1 MGEQNSLTIYNAS
14 AGSGKTYTLV
24 KQYLSILLQSTS
36 PYKYRNLLAITF
48 TNKAVEEMKE
58 RVINTLLEFSA
69 YTNDKEAPP
78 MMRELSGTLELSLED
93 LIKKSQTILE
103 NIIHDYASLDILTI
117 DTLTHRILRTF
128 SKDLGLSG
136 NFEISLDVNG
146 IYEKA
151 VDLLIDKAGTDE
163 EITEVLINFSLEKAD
178 DDKSWDISYDLNTI
192 AKLLYKENDRDA
204 ITRLGKHD
212 LADFKVLKTILNEK
226 IFSLKAK
233 IKSATTATIA
243 LIERNGLTFDN
254 FLSTFSKHVQKL
266 ESNAEAVKFP
276 ATTKWMQDISI
287 YNFYRATEKADIKA
301 SIDGIKPQLITFF
314 EETKSLHFEIAQ
326 LEDFKKRLVPLSVLR
341 LIYNEIQNIKEEE
354 NLLLISDFNEHIF
367 KYLRN
372 EPAAFIYERL
382 GERYTNYFVDEF
394 QDTSVM
400 QWSNLVPLM
409 ESALS
414 SQSEDKVGN
423 TALLVGDPKQAIY
436 RWRGGKAEQFIDLSN
451 GKQPFAMEHFNTEQL
466 DTNWR
471 SHEEIINFNN
481 DFFSYLSGEYSNEDY
496 QEIYKTGN
504 TQKVNHRTG
513 GYVAVDFVEDGTNE
527 EVEPL
532 YLEKTLQIVREIQ
545 QDNIPLN
552 DICILTRSNKHGAAV
567 AQFLAE
573 NEIKVVSNESLLLSS
588 SPKVGCLNAILSLM
602 VTPDTAELTVV
613 VLEYLAD
620 VLKIDDIH
628 EFLSKHIHLSTQEL
642 LEQLDKE
649 YQIAIVTETFNALP
663 LYEGAEYL
671 LRALSLDKDGD
682 AFLVGYLN
690 ELYDFTAKNG
700 GLSDFLSHYELKR
713 DKLSIQIPEQ
723 EGAIQLM
730 TIHKSKGLE
739 FPVVIFPYA
748 DADMYR
754 TRDEYHWLETDAQTF
769 GGFEELLMSHN
780 NDMSNYGELPAA
792 LFEERQSQQQFDAIN
807 VLYVALTRA
816 VRRLYVV
823 SRFRESKNK
832 TKNKYYDH
840 LLQTYIEDKG
850 LWEGAEKRYSWGT
863 TVIASLIQSKAQAT
877 QKIEFS
883 SSPKESH
890 NIQVITKA
898 STLWNEQRQ
907 EAISYG
913 NLLHELLA
921 NIKHR
926 GQQENVI
933 EQALEEGLINLEQ
946 VAEVKG
952 HLNNVLAH
960 PDLQELFIQEN
971 TIYNE
976 RPILA
981 SDGNI
986 HIPDRIE
993 INAAG
998 KLTIIDYKTGI
1009 PQENHEYQL
1018 DRYTAILKEMEL
1030 ETSERKLVYINQ
1042 EVTVLTV

>member
-1 MGEQNSLTIYNAS
+1 MSQHNTFTIYNAS

-24 KQYLSILLQSTS
+24 KQYVSILLRSNS

-58 RVINTLLEFSA
+58 RVITTLLDFSN
-69 YTNDKEAPP
+69 YNGDKEIPT
-78 MMRELSGTLELSLED
+78 MMED
-93 LIKKSQTILE
+93 LSNSLKLSQEEIIKKSKIILE

-136 NFEISLDVNG
+136 NFEISLDVNE

-151 VDLLIDKAGTDE
+151 VDLLIDKAGTDK
-163 EITEVLINFSLEKAD
+163 EITEVLINFALEKAD

-204 ITRLGKHD
+204 ITRISKHD
-212 LADFKVLKTILNEK
+212 LADFKKLKTILNKK
-226 IFSLKAK
+226 ILSLKTK
-233 IKSATTATIA
+233 IKTNTDTALE
-243 LIERNGLTFDN
+243 LINNNGLTLDN
-254 FLSTFSKHVQKL
+254 FLSTFSKHLQKL
-266 ESNAEAVKFP
+266 DSEPETVSYP
-276 ATTKWMQDISI
+276 ATTKWLQDISV
-287 YNFYRATEKADIKA
+287 YNFYRATEKSEIKA
-301 SIDGIKPQLITFF
+301 TIDSIKPQLITFF
-314 EETKSLHFEIAQ
+314 DETKALHYKITE

-341 LIYNEIQNIKEEE
+341 LIYNEIQSIKEDQ

-400 QWSNLVPLM
+400 QWSNLIPLM

-414 SQSEDKVGN
+414 SQSEDEVPN

-451 GKQPFAMEHFNTEQL
+451 GKQPFAIENFKTEYL

-471 SHEEIINFNN
+471 SHEEIIKFNN
-481 DFFSYLSGEYSNEDY
+481 AFFTHLAQEYSNPNYE
-496 QEIYKTGN
+496 EIYKTGN
-504 TQKVNHRTG
+504 TQNTNHRKG
-513 GYVAVDFVEDGTNE
+513 GYVALNFVEGATVE
-527 EVEPL
+527 ELEPL
-532 YLEKTLQIVREIQ
+532 YLKKTLQIVREIQ

-567 AQFLAE
+567 ARFLAE
-573 NEIKVVSNESLLLSS
+573 NDIKVVSNESLLLSS
-588 SPKVGCLNAILSLM
+588 SPEVNCLNAMLTLM
-602 VTPDTAELTVV
+602 VHPDTAEITIV
-613 VLEYLAD
+613 VLEYLTE
-620 VLKIDDIH
+620 VLKIEDKHYFIA
-628 EFLSKHIHLSTQEL
+628 EHIHLPTQQL
-642 LEQLDKE
+642 LQKLSSE
-649 YQIAIVTETFNALP
+649 YQILIETSIFNTLP

-671 LRALSLDKDGD
+671 LRALSLDKKGD

-690 ELYDFTAKNG
+690 EIYEFTAKNG
-700 GLSDFLSHYELKR
+700 GLSDFLAYYELKK
-713 DKLSIQIPEQ
+713 DKLSIQIPRQ
-723 EGAIQLM
+723 EDAIQLM

-748 DADMYR
+748 DADLYSHR
-754 TRDEYHWLETDAQTF
+754 EEYHWLETEAQTF
-769 GGFEELLMSHN
+769 GGFEELLISHRSE
-780 NDMSNYGELPAA
+780 MVNYGELPAA
-792 LFEERQSQQQFDAIN
+792 LYEERQSQQQFDAIN

-832 TKNKYYDH
+832 KMYYGH
-840 LLQTYIEDKG
+840 LLQSYIQSKD
-850 LWEGAEKRYSWGT
+850 LWEGPEKRYDWGT
-863 TVIASLIQSKAQAT
+863 TEVLINKESKIQTT
-877 QKIEFS
+877 QKIEFF
-883 SSPKESH
+883 SSPKEAH

-921 NIKHR
+921 KIKHR
-926 GQQENVI
+926 GQQEAVI
-933 EQALEEGLINLEQ
+933 EQALEEGLINREQ
-946 VAEVKG
+946 VPEITS
-952 HLNNVLAH
+952 HLNKVMLH
-960 PDLQELFIQEN
+960 PDLQELFINGN

-976 RPILA
+976 RPILD

-993 INAAG
+993 INADG
-998 KLTIIDYKTGI
+998 KLTIIDYKTGV
-1009 PQENHEYQL
+1009 PQESHEYQL

-1042 EVTVLTV
+1042 DVTVLTV

>member
-1 MGEQNSLTIYNAS
+1 
-14 AGSGKTYTLV
+14 
-24 KQYLSILLQSTS
+24 
-36 PYKYRNLLAITF
+36 
-48 TNKAVEEMKE
+48 MKV
-58 RVINTLLEFSA
+58 RVIETLLEFSK
-69 YTNDKEAPP
+69 YNEGKEIPA
-78 MMRELSGTLELSLED
+78 MMGEISTSLEMSQGEI
-93 LIKKSQTILE
+93 IKKSKIILE

-136 NFEISLDVNG
+136 NFEISLDVNE

-163 EITEVLINFSLEKAD
+163 EITEVLINFALEKAD
-178 DDKSWDISYDLNTI
+178 DDKSWDISFDLNTI
-192 AKLLYKENDRDA
+192 AKLLHKENDRDA

-212 LADFKVLKTILNEK
+212 LADFKTLKKILKEK
-226 IFSLKAK
+226 ILSLKAK
-233 IKSATTATIA
+233 IKVATTATIA
-243 LIERNGLTFDN
+243 VIESNGLSLDN
-254 FLSTFSKHVQKL
+254 FLSTFSKHVLKL
-266 ESNAEAVKFP
+266 ESDPETVKYP
-276 ATTKWMQDISI
+276 ATTKWMQDISAF
-287 YNFYRATEKADIKA
+287 NFYRATEKPEIKA
-301 SIDGIKPQLITFF
+301 SIDSIKPQLITFF
-314 EETKSLHFEIAQ
+314 DDTKALHFKIAQ

-341 LIYNEIQNIKEEE
+341 LIYNEIQSIKEDE

-409 ESALS
+409 ENALS
-414 SQSEDKVGN
+414 SQSKDEVPN

-451 GKQPFAMEHFNTEQL
+451 GKQPFALENFNTEQL

-481 DFFSYLSGEYSNEDY
+481 DFFTYLASEYNNPDY
-496 QEIYKTGN
+496 KEIYTTGN
-504 TQKVNHRTG
+504 TQKLNHRKG
-513 GYVAVDFVEDGTNE
+513 GYVSVDFVEGTTVE
-527 EVEPL
+527 ELAPL
-532 YLEKTLQIVREIQ
+532 YLEKVLQIVREIQ
-545 QDNIPLN
+545 QDNIKLN
-552 DICILTRSNKHGAAV
+552 DVCILTRNNRHGAAV

-588 SPKVGCLNAILSLM
+588 SPKVNCLNAMLSLM
-602 VTPDTAELTVV
+602 VHPDTAEFTIV
-613 VLEYLAD
+613 VLEYLAE
-620 VLKIDDIH
+620 VLKVRNTHD
-628 EFLSKHIHLSTQEL
+628 FLASHIHLPTQEL
-642 LEQLDKE
+642 LEKLNAAHQLFVD
-649 YQIAIVTETFNALP
+649 TNTFNALP

-671 LRALSLDKDGD
+671 VRALSLDQDGD

-700 GLSDFLSHYELKR
+700 GLSDFLAHFDLKR

-723 EGAIQLM
+723 EDAIQLM

-739 FPVVIFPYA
+739 FPIVIFPYA
-748 DADMYR
+748 DAEIYAHR
-754 TRDEYHWLETDAQTF
+754 EEYHWLETDAAAF
-769 GGFEELLMSHN
+769 GGFEELLISHRSE
-780 NDMSNYGELPAA
+780 MVNYGELPAA

-816 VRRLYVV
+816 VQRLYVV

-832 TKNKYYDH
+832 KLYYGH
-840 LLQTYIEDKG
+840 LLQTYINDKG
-850 LWEGAEKRYSWGT
+850 HWEGAEKRYSWGT
-863 TVIASLIQSKAQAT
+863 TEIASLEQSEVQTT
-877 QKIEFS
+877 QKIEFT
-883 SSPKESH
+883 SSPKEAH

-921 NIKHR
+921 KIKYR
-926 GQQENVI
+926 GQQEAVV
-933 EQALEEGLINLEQ
+933 EQSLEEGLINRAQ
-946 VAEVKG
+946 VPEINE

-960 PDLQELFIQEN
+960 PDLQELYVNGN

-981 SDGNI
+981 SDGSI

-993 INAAG
+993 INTEG
-998 KLTIIDYKTGI
+998 KITIIDYKTGT

-1018 DRYTAILKEMEL
+1018 DRYTEILKEMEL
-1030 ETSERKLVYINQ
+1030 ETSERKLVYINHDI
-1042 EVTVLTV
+1042 TVLTV